1 MLHRNSQTTE
11 EPLLHTTLTNTRP
24 REKRQTTRSA
34 PRLQLPDQTMKAG
47 IASSVSLLNILFWPH
62 GLDINKKAYTRL
74 WGHFGPRGKDLCE
87 RGEWT
92 HLEDFTKLHLLVK
105 TTDYRP
111 DPVREPLAPT
121 RDFKEK
127 YGLDQ
132 IWGEV
137 SISPHV
143 SSVGGTH
150 GPRETY

>member
-1 MLHRNSQTTE
+1 M
-11 EPLLHTTLTNTRP
+11 
-24 REKRQTTRSA
+24 
-34 PRLQLPDQTMKAG
+34 
-47 IASSVSLLNILFWPH
+47 
-62 GLDINKKAYTRL
+62 DINKKAYTRL
-74 WGHFGPRGKDLCE
+74 WVHFGPRGKDLCE

-92 HLEDFTKLHLLVK
+92 HLEDLTKLHLLVK

-127 YGLDQ
+127 YGLDL

-150 GPRETY
+150 GPRKTY